1 MSKKSLAQQALKC
14 HDLEKTPADLLEDQ
28 IARLEDRLS
37 SKDYT
42 EVFTMHEVTLLT
54 GISKQTLYLWRA
66 AKKFPSLWS
75 LGEGCWYLTK
85 ATVEKIISEVV
96 KPPKDRWRD

>member
-1 MSKKSLAQQALKC
+1 MSNKCLAQQALKC
-14 HDLEKTPADLLEDQ
+14 HDLEKTTADRLEDQ
-28 IARLEDRLS
+28 IARLEDRLD

-66 AKKFPSLWS
+66 AKKFPSFWS
-75 LGEGCWYLTK
+75 LGEGRWFLKK
-85 ATVEKIISEVV
+85 ASVEKIISEVV
-96 KPPKDRWRD
+96 KSPRDRWRD